1 MRRHNQV
8 TYFRE
13 PCIGDREG
21 AGEALVAERMG
32 WAIERRKV
40 DRPECRDSLIGRRQ
54 NRLDRNG
61 EERSDSAV
69 SENLSTYV
77 SPEPGPGRS
86 SRRPGGSS
94 PGPHREGRSR
104 SR

>member
-40 DRPECRDSLIGRRQ
+40 DRLECRGKTDWTGMV
-54 NRLDRNG
+54 RNG
-61 EERSDSAV
+61 RT
-69 SENLSTYV
+69 LRCLRT
-77 SPEPGPGRS
+77 
-86 SRRPGGSS
+86 
-94 PGPHREGRSR
+94 
-104 SR
+104 

>member
-1 MRRHNQV
+1 MRRRNRNTH
-8 TYFRE
+8 FRK
-13 PCIGDREG
+13 PCSRDREG
-21 AGEALVAERMG
+21 SGEALAAVRMG
-32 WAIERRKV
+32 WAIEHRKV

-54 NRLDRNG
+54 HRQGRNG
-61 EERSDSAV
+61 KDLWDSAV

-77 SPEPGPGRS
+77 RPSSGPGISSRCPGRS
-86 SRRPGGSS
+86 L